1 MPQEPVL
8 LDGPALAHALGVDP
22 ALVRKWAQRGKLT
35 RKGTDGR
42 GRALYDYAEALKVH
56 AEMRRR
62 RPYGVKHPGQAVPYP
77 RDRVIGC
84 TSSFGP
90 TRSS

>member
-1 MPQEPVL
+1 MPTDPVL

-56 AEMRRR
+56 AEMRHR
-62 RPYGVKHPGQAVPYP
+62 KPGS
-77 RDRVIGC
+77 
-84 TSSFGP
+84 TSPASEVDAGETGAAP
-90 TRSS
+90 HKPPLTC

>member
-8 LDGPALAHALGVDP
+8 LDGPALAHALGVSPD
-22 ALVRKWAQRGKLT
+22 LVRKWAQRGKLT

-62 RPYGVKHPGQAVPYP
+62 RPLEQAEQANGTTLATPP
-77 RDRVIGC
+77 
-84 TSSFGP
+84 
-90 TRSS
+90 

>member
-8 LDGPALAHALGVDP
+8 LDGPALAHALGVSA

-35 RKGTDGR
+35 RKGTDQR

-56 AEMRRR
+56 AAMRRR
-62 RPYGVKHPGQAVPYP
+62 KPGS
-77 RDRVIGC
+77 
-84 TSSFGP
+84 TSPASEVNAGEAGIATLRNP
-90 TRSS
+90 LE

>member
-8 LDGPALAHALGVDP
+8 LDGPALAHALGVSAD
-22 ALVRKWAQRGKLT
+22 LIRKWAQRGKLT

-56 AEMRRR
+56 AAQRRKASR
-62 RPYGVKHPGQAVPYP
+62 APEVDTGEPVAPP
-77 RDRVIGC
+77 
-84 TSSFGP
+84 
-90 TRSS
+90 